1 MEAGPWILGHGY
13 WAMTAEDWRV
23 AARPEGRG

>member
-1 MEAGPWILGHGY
+1 MEAGQWKLGLGY
-13 WAMTAEDWRV
+13 WAMMAEDWRV